1 MKAAN
6 LSDNTHMPPRV
17 VAVLNT
23 SPDTVEL
30 LRIAFQHAGFTVVS
44 GYIHDV
50 RDGRLDLENFVRQH
64 EPVAIVWDIA
74 PPYDVQWQ
82 FLEHIRQ
89 RPACSRCHFVV
100 TTTNVHQLRK
110 VAGPDQELH
119 EIIGKPYDLEDI
131 VSAVRKSI
139 RG

>member
-1 MKAAN
+1 LPDA
-6 LSDNTHMPPRV
+6 TRMPPRV

-50 RDGRLDLENFVRQH
+50 RDGRLDLEAFVRQH
-64 EPVAIVWDIA
+64 DPVAIVWDIS

-82 FLEHIRQ
+82 FFEHIKQ
-89 RPACSRCHFVV
+89 RPACSRCHFVI
-100 TTTNVHQLRK
+100 TTTNVNQLRK
-110 VAGPDQELH
+110 VAGPGQELH
-119 EIIGKPYDLEDI
+119 EIIGKPYDLEVI
-131 VSAVRKSI
+131 VAAVRNVMPD
-139 RG
+139 

>member
-1 MKAAN
+1 MAEHAPT
-6 LSDNTHMPPRV
+6 SPRA

-30 LRIAFQHAGFTVVS
+30 LRISLQHASYTVVS

-50 RDGRLDLENFVRQH
+50 RDGRLDLEAFVRQH
-64 EPVAIVWDIA
+64 DPGVIVWDIS
-74 PPYDVQWQ
+74 PPYDIQWQ
-82 FLEHIRQ
+82 FLQHIRQ
-89 RPACSRCHFVV
+89 RPAFNRCRFVI
-100 TTTNVHQLRK
+100 TTTNVQHLRK

-131 VSAVRKSI
+131 VGAVRKAMSDASTD
-139 RG
+139 

>member
-1 MKAAN
+1 VGLTEDARV
-6 LSDNTHMPPRV
+6 PQV

-30 LRIAFQHAGFTVVS
+30 LRIALQHAGLTVVS

-50 RDGRLDLENFVRQH
+50 RDGRLDLEAFVRQH
-64 EPVAIVWDIA
+64 EPKAIVWDIS

-89 RPACSRCHFVV
+89 RPACAECRFVV
-100 TTTNVHQLRK
+100 TTTNVQQLRK
-110 VAGPDQELH
+110 VAGTDQELH

-131 VSAVRKSI
+131 VVAVRNAM
-139 RG
+139 RA